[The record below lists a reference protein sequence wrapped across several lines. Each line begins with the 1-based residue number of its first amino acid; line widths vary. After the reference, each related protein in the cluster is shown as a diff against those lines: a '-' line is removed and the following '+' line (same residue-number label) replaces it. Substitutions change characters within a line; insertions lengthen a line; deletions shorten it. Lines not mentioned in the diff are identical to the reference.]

1 VATLTGAG
9 EPSATVKTVA
19 AHAGVSAQTVSRVL
33 RGTGYVSEET
43 RAKVLAAITAVGYH
57 PNAVGRSLRAART
70 PMVGLLIT
78 DIANPFYAGLHKAV
92 EAVFRER
99 GLTLMLLNSD
109 DDRETERQQLELL
122 RSYRP
127 SGLLLA
133 PAVHSSLTTED
144 LAGFGAAVLVS
155 RTLRGLA
162 APSVVTNEHE
172 AMGEATRTLLD
183 AGHRRIVAVLGPQDA
198 STTVRREAGYREAVL
213 AAGVELLVC
222 YTDQTGPGARAAI
235 RQALHTHP
243 GITAALGFNAPVT
256 EGILAGLRDEGLSCP
271 QDVSLIGFTDA
282 PWMAFYPP
290 PITVVR
296 QPVEAMGRL
305 AAQLVLDLVDGKPV
319 APEPHVVPGTLLR
332 RESVVA
338 PSSRPV
344 TSPSSM
350 QR

>member
-1 VATLTGAG
+1 MATLTGGG
-9 EPSATVKTVA
+9 EPSVTVKTVA

-43 RAKVLAAITAVGYH
+43 RAKVLAAVTAVGYR
-57 PNAVGRSLRAART
+57 PNAVGRSLRATRT

-78 DIANPFYAGLHKAV
+78 DISNPFYAALHKSI
-92 EAVFRER
+92 EAVFRQR

-122 RSYRP
+122 GSYRP

-155 RTLRGLA
+155 RTLPGLA
-162 APSVVTNEHE
+162 APSVVTNEPE
-172 AMGEATRTLLD
+172 AMSEATHALLD
-183 AGHRRIVAVLGPQDA
+183 AGHCRIAAVLGPKDA
-198 STTVRREAGYREAVL
+198 STTTRREAGYREAVL
-213 AAGVELLVC
+213 AAGAQPLVF

-235 RQALHTHP
+235 REALHAHP
-243 GITAALGFNAPVT
+243 RITAAIGFNAPVT
-256 EGILAGLRDEGLSCP
+256 EGILTGLRDEGLRCP
-271 QDVSLIGFTDA
+271 QDVSLVGFTDA

-319 APEPHVVPGTLLR
+319 TPGQHVVPSTLLR

-338 PSSRPV
+338 PA
-344 TSPSSM
+344 SP
-350 QR
+350 

>member
-1 VATLTGAG
+1 VATLTGGG
-9 EPSATVKTVA
+9 ELSATVKTVA

-43 RAKVLAAITAVGYH
+43 RAKVLAAVTAVGYR
-57 PNAVGRSLRAART
+57 PNAVGRSLRATRT

-78 DIANPFYAGLHKAV
+78 DITNPFYASLHKST

-109 DDRETERQQLELL
+109 DDRETERQQLELV

-144 LAGFGAAVLVS
+144 LVGFGAAVLVS
-155 RTLRGLA
+155 RTLPGLA
-162 APSVVTNEHE
+162 VPSVVTNEPE
-172 AMGEATRTLLD
+172 AMGEATRALLA
-183 AGHRRIVAVLGPQDA
+183 AGHRRIAAVLGPQAA
-198 STTVRREAGYREAVL
+198 STTTRREAGYREAVL
-213 AAGVELLVC
+213 AAGEEPLVF
-222 YTDQTGPGARAAI
+222 YTDQTGPGARAVI

-243 GITAALGFNAPVT
+243 RITAAIGFNAPVT
-256 EGILAGLRDEGLSCP
+256 EGILTGLRDEGLSCP
-271 QDVSLIGFTDA
+271 HDVSLVGFTEA

-319 APEPHVVPGTLLR
+319 APEPHVVPSTLLH
-332 RESVVA
+332 RESVVVA
-338 PSSRPV
+338 PPG
-344 TSPSSM
+344 P
-350 QR
+350 

>member
-1 VATLTGAG
+1 M
-9 EPSATVKTVA
+9 A

-33 RGTGYVSEET
+33 RGQGYVSEKT
-43 RAKVLAAITAVGYH
+43 RAKVLAAVTAVGYR
-57 PNAVGRSLRAART
+57 PNAVGRSLRATRT

-78 DIANPFYAGLHKAV
+78 DIANPFYAALHKSI
-92 EAVFRER
+92 EAVFRRR

-127 SGLLLA
+127 SGLLVA

-155 RTLRGLA
+155 RSLPDLA
-162 APSVVTNEHE
+162 VPSVVTNEPE
-172 AMGEATRTLLD
+172 AMGEATRSLLD
-183 AGHRRIVAVLGPQDA
+183 AGHRRIAAVLGPQGA
-198 STTVRREAGYREAVL
+198 STTSRREAGYREAVG
-213 AAGVELLVC
+213 AAGAEPLVF
-222 YTDQTGPGARAAI
+222 YTDQTGAGARAAI
-235 RQALHTHP
+235 PHALRAHP
-243 GITAALGFNAPVT
+243 DITAAIGFNAPVT
-256 EGILAGLRDEGLSCP
+256 EGILAGLRDVGLRCP
-271 QDVSLIGFTDA
+271 QDVSLVGFTDA

-305 AAQLVLDLVDGKPV
+305 AAQLVLDLVDGTPV
-319 APEPHVVPGTLLR
+319 TAGLHVVPSTLLR

-338 PSSRPV
+338 PAGPTR
-344 TSPSSM
+344 
-350 QR
+350 RGGE